1 MKTALFSLVILVLV
15 CVATDALGG
24 PLSAS
29 SDVEDAV
36 AENFAHALQRV
47 DVVLGVY
54 EVPDGHVPTILPSGE
69 ILENVPGYSET
80 MIRLGLCKL
89 QSVQTMDGDSNSLVF
104 VSQFPVR
111 VERQLNVPFLP
122 LPGSKWILALQKC
135 TNDVSQ
141 MKKDKPVSASVAV
154 IDQNMVRPFNDGLGA
169 VCLNWPKDKGVD
181 QPNHVMNVSES
192 AVEDLRQL
200 RKFYNAQKS
209 KNAWSETDMNLV
221 RKSLKSDFGKSVLHK
236 LSQSGPATLK
246 ESQGHEIP

>member
-1 MKTALFSLVILVLV
+1 MKAALFNLVILVLV
-15 CVATDALGG
+15 CAATDALGG
-24 PLSAS
+24 PLSVS
-29 SDVEDAV
+29 SDVEAV

-47 DVVLGVY
+47 DIVLGVY
-54 EVPDGHVPTILPSGE
+54 EVPDGHAPTVLPSGE

-80 MIRLGLCKL
+80 LLRLGLCKL
-89 QSVQTMDGDSNSLVF
+89 KSVQTLDGESNSFVF

-111 VERQLNVPFLP
+111 VERQPYAPFIA
-122 LPGSKWILALQKC
+122 LPGSKWILALQKS
-135 TNDVSQ
+135 TNDVGQ
-141 MKKDKPVSASVAV
+141 MNKAKTGSESVAV
-154 IDQNMVRPFNDGLGA
+154 IEQNMFRPFNDRLGVA
-169 VCLNWPKDKGVD
+169 CLNWPKDKGVD

-200 RKFYNAQKS
+200 RNFYDAQKN
-209 KNAWSETDMNLV
+209 KNAWSEADMNLV